1 MQGRGFSTRDN
12 IQYSTIPVG
21 LFLGGVLADHVFE
34 PFMTA
39 TSSLREILS
48 FFFGTG
54 KGAGIAVIFFIV
66 GIIGFI
72 TSFIALK
79 NPLYQSLN
87 TNNEQSLN

>member
-48 FFFGTG
+48 FFLEQE
-54 KGAGIAVIFFIV
+54 K
-66 GIIGFI
+66 
-72 TSFIALK
+72 ALA
-79 NPLYQSLN
+79 LR
-87 TNNEQSLN
+87 